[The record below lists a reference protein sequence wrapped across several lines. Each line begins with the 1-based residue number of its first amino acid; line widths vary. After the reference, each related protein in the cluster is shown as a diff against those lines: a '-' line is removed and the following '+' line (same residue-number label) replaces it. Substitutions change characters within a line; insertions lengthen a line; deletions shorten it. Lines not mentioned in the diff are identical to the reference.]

1 MRDALDTFNEHRPVL
16 LGLAYRL
23 LGSMWDA
30 EDVVQDAYLRWTRA
44 DRTDVRDVRGYLIT
58 VVTRLALDQLRSARV
73 TRAAYVGPWLPEPVA
88 TDTLGPLD
96 SAELRETVAFATVH
110 LMERLS
116 PPERA
121 VFVLREAFELPY
133 DEIAGIV
140 GMSPAACRQAFHRTR
155 DRLADGPRRFPV
167 PQEEHARLLGAF
179 LQAARSGD
187 LAALTRLLADDVTSW
202 TDGGGVVRQ
211 ARRPILGPAK
221 VAAFWVGLFRKY
233 RSEPGTL
240 VEINGQ
246 VGVRMAIGRQE
257 QILTVDVRDG
267 RVHQVFSVLNPAKLA
282 RIRAAAP

>member
-1 MRDALDTFNEHRPVL
+1 
-16 LGLAYRL
+16 
-23 LGSMWDA
+23 
-30 EDVVQDAYLRWTRA
+30 
-44 DRTDVRDVRGYLIT
+44 
-58 VVTRLALDQLRSARV
+58 
-73 TRAAYVGPWLPEPVA
+73 
-88 TDTLGPLD
+88 
-96 SAELRETVAFATVH
+96 
-110 LMERLS
+110 MERLS

-140 GMSPAACRQAFHRTR
+140 GMSPAACRQTFHRTR
-155 DRLADGPRRFPV
+155 ARLTDGARRYPV
-167 PQEEHARLLGAF
+167 PREEHARLLGAF

-233 RSEPGTL
+233 RSEPGTP

-246 VGVRMAIGRQE
+246 AGVRMAIGRQE
-257 QILTVDVRDG
+257 QVLTVDVRDG
-267 RVHQVFSVLNPAKLA
+267 RIHQVFAVLNPAKLA